1 MIEPTD
7 VDISTFFPSEQQAEI
22 LTRPSSKNVFIPLL
36 IIVVGTTSLIIIHNY
51 YKRHQRNENL

>member
-7 VDISTFFPSEQQAEI
+7 VDINTFFPSEQQTEI

-36 IIVVGTTSLIIIHNY
+36 IIVVCTTSFIIIHNY
-51 YKRHQRNENL
+51 YKRHQRSENL